1 MEQQPSILNSDGP
14 NNLSIGEG
22 VTFVGSISAKG
33 KAEIGGSVSGEITV
47 DELEV
52 AGSGVITGKIRA
64 REMHIEGEVHEDIA
78 CSELALIHAGGLV
91 SGKFFYGEVEIKKG
105 GRILG
110 LINVEDKNLE
120 RKVRK

>member
-1 MEQQPSILNSDGP
+1 MDQPSIMNSDGP
-14 NNLSIGEG
+14 NNLSIGQG

-52 AGSGVITGKIRA
+52 ADSGVITGKIRA
-64 REMHIEGEVHEDIA
+64 HEMHIKGELHEDIA
-78 CSELALIHAGGLV
+78 CSGLAHIHPSGLV
-91 SGKFFYGEVEIKKG
+91 SGKFFYCEVEIKKG

-110 LINVEDKNLE
+110 LINLED
-120 RKVRK
+120 

>member
-1 MEQQPSILNSDGP
+1 MKFLRENP
-14 NNLSIGEG
+14 
-22 VTFVGSISAKG
+22 AK
-33 KAEIGGSVSGEITV
+33 VSYGT
-47 DELEV
+47 
-52 AGSGVITGKIRA
+52 TGKIRA

-110 LINVEDKNLE
+110 LINVEDKNLG